1 MLKADP
7 NLPLRLALSH
17 RAKALDGLARC
28 KRDLES
34 GSGDKQSLGLQ
45 ILELEHELA
54 RAEAT
59 IRKLRDAERISSTRL
74 EANLSIHR
82 DEQAGLPEAV
92 RRGAISASGA
102 NDANRNLRRR
112 IRAVEEGI
120 AAAKAR
126 ITAETPEELGG
137 RIDLPFEKYQGEI
150 PYVPKPA
157 GVMEWALAL
166 ILALLAGGS
175 VFLPWV
181 TVGGAASSL
190 IGISGA
196 IERSMDPSLGYL
208 RLVWLPLFVLP
219 FASIPCFSVLSK
231 QFVGWGILILGMLL
245 TAASLL
251 PGLLIRH
258 GDLGDSLFDG
268 VPLLFHVGNG
278 FYCGVGVAFIV
289 MGGLRVGSA
298 SISLKHRLTAAAL
311 FAGAMALLVLAVMV
325 LVSLGN
331 RGARI
336 TFTASLAQPTQD
348 AIRVLCQNSGG

>member
-1 MLKADP
+1 MSIETLVLQADP

-28 KRDLES
+28 KRELES
-34 GSGDKQSLGLQ
+34 ENCDKQSLGLQ
-45 ILELEHELA
+45 VLELEHELA

-82 DEQAGLPEAV
+82 EEQEGLPEAV

-126 ITAETPEELGG
+126 FTAETPEELGG

-150 PYVPKPA
+150 PYTPKPA
-157 GVMEWALAL
+157 GAMEWALAL
-166 ILALLAGGS
+166 ILALLAAGS

-208 RLVWLPLFVLP
+208 RLLWLPLFVLP
-219 FASIPCFSVLSK
+219 FASIPCFSVLPK
-231 QFVGWGILILGMLL
+231 QSVGWGLLILGMLL
-245 TAASLL
+245 TTASLI
-251 PGLLIRH
+251 PELLVRH
-258 GDLGDSLFDG
+258 GDVRD
-268 VPLLFHVGNG
+268 PLLVGLPFLFSVGNAV
-278 FYCGVGVAFIV
+278 YSVVGVAFIV
-289 MGGLRVGSA
+289 IGGLRVGNA
-298 SISLKHRLTAAAL
+298 SISLSI
-311 FAGAMALLVLAVMV
+311 G
-325 LVSLGN
+325 
-331 RGARI
+331 
-336 TFTASLAQPTQD
+336 
-348 AIRVLCQNSGG
+348 